1 MATVVDVER
10 PDEPGSGP
18 GAPGSRRAVA
28 QTQWRLILR
37 HFMRHKLAVAGFWA
51 LVVMYGV
58 GVLLPDFFAPYSAT
72 TAFNDT
78 YLPPQ
83 PLRWRDADG
92 RLHLQPFVYNMAKR
106 MDPQTWQMK
115 YLPDTS
121 RRYPVRL
128 LSRGDA
134 YRLFGLIPSD
144 VHLFGVEKGGMI
156 VLLGTDHLG
165 RDLLS
170 RILLASQVSLTI
182 GFIGVFISLVLGLL
196 FGGISGLVGGA
207 VDDVIQRVIETL
219 LAIPKLP
226 LWMALAAAVPKSWS
240 AIQVYF
246 AITIIL
252 SLMGWTGLARVV
264 RSKFISLR
272 EEDFVNAARGYNAS
286 TLRIVARHLVP
297 NFMSYI
303 IVNLTLAIP
312 QMILAETSL
321 SFLGIGLRA
330 PVVSLGVLLE
340 KAQSLQ
346 TVALFPWLLIPGM
359 VVVIAV
365 LAFNFVG
372 DGLRDAADP
381 YH

>member
-1 MATVVDVER
+1 MASEATIEGVER
-10 PDEPGSGP
+10 SG
-18 GAPGSRRAVA
+18 RAVA

-37 HFMRHKLAVAGFWA
+37 HFMRHKLAVIGLWA
-51 LVVMYGV
+51 LAAMYLV
-58 GVLLPDFFAPYSAT
+58 GVVLPDFFAPYGAQ
-72 TAFNDT
+72 TAFKDT

-83 PLRWRDADG
+83 PVRFVDAGG
-92 RLHLQPFVYNMAKR
+92 RFHLHPFVYNWVKQ

-115 YLPDTS
+115 YLPDTT
-121 RRYPVRL
+121 RVYPLRL
-128 LSRGDA
+128 FVRGDA
-134 YRLFGLIPSD
+134 YKLLGLIPGD
-144 VHLFGVEKGGMI
+144 RHIVGVDQGGR
-156 VLLGTDHLG
+156 LHFLGTDHLG

-182 GFIGVFISLVLGLL
+182 GFLGVFISLVLGLL
-196 FGGISGLVGGA
+196 FGGISGLVGGT

-226 LWMALAAAVPKSWS
+226 LWMALAAAVPKNWS

-286 TLRIVARHLVP
+286 TLRIIGRHLVP
-297 NFMSYI
+297 NFVSYI

-346 TVALFPWLLIPGM
+346 TVALFPWLLTPGL

-381 YH
+381 YR